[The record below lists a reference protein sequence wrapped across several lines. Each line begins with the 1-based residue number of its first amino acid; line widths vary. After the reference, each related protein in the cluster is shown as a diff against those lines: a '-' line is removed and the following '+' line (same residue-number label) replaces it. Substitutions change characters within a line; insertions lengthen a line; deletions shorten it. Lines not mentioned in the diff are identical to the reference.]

1 MSSQQCG
8 GGQPAET
15 IAAQL
20 SAGIRGT
27 VELFR
32 GTVKVSSS
40 DDMPQGALSCQ
51 DLVQSISDTDKPVS
65 LITPVLQPSDKAV
78 RGRLRLMQFRSGL
91 SLHTSDIIDMHDM
104 ITQAPCA
111 PELTVVLFLRG
122 QADIALSGQN
132 YQISTHQGPRLF
144 VLAKAEPDIFTR
156 RGHQGNW
163 QRKVAITAPRVWLQ
177 DTLPASLNQFCDRH
191 GASAAW
197 APPARLVA
205 LAEKLS
211 STAPCVGPLQ
221 NLFWECHALE
231 ILASA
236 LSQLADMD
244 GNRRDKRPDARGQAR
259 IQQVCAYLRNFTGDD
274 LHMAALA
281 QQAGMSVSTLQR
293 LFQAVQGTTVF
304 EYYRTVR
311 MERAQEALART
322 GVSVTE
328 AAYIAGYA
336 NPASFATA
344 FKRRFGQTPRAYR
357 VP

>member
-8 GGQPAET
+8 GGQPAGT
-15 IAAQL
+15 IAAL
-20 SAGIRGT
+20 LHGSIRGT

-51 DLVQSISDTDKPVS
+51 DLVQSISGTDKPVS
-65 LITPVLQPSDKAV
+65 LITPVLQPTDKAV
-78 RGRLRLMQFRSGL
+78 RGRLRLMHFRSGL
-91 SLHTSDIIDMHDM
+91 SLHTSDIIDLHDM
-104 ITQAPCA
+104 VTQAPCA

-122 QADIALSGQN
+122 QADIALGRQHH
-132 YQISTHQGPRLF
+132 QIPTRQGPRLF
-144 VLAKAEPDIFTR
+144 VLAKAETDLFTR
-156 RGHQGNW
+156 RGHRGDW
-163 QRKVAITAPRVWLQ
+163 QRKVAITAPRDWLQ
-177 DTLPASLNQFCDRH
+177 DTLPASLRQFCDRH
-191 GASAAW
+191 GASATW

-205 LAEKLS
+205 LAEKLAS
-211 STAPCVGPLQ
+211 AAPSAAPLQ
-221 NLFWECHALE
+221 NLWWESHALE

-236 LSQLADMD
+236 LSQLADED
-244 GNRRDKRPDARGQAR
+244 GNRHHKRPDAREQAR
-259 IQQVCAYLRNFTGDD
+259 IQTVCEYLRAFTGDD
-274 LHMAALA
+274 LHMADLA

-293 LFQAVQGTTVF
+293 LFHAVQGTTVF

-311 MERAQEALART
+311 MERAQDALARA

-336 NPASFATA
+336 SPASFATA

-357 VP
+357 AP